1 MLTLWL
7 ALGCKDAAVDTALSD
22 GTLWYADADGD
33 GFGDRQRVFV
43 SEAAPAGYTAKSGD
57 CDDGEPGVSPSA
69 VEVCGDDIDEDCD
82 GCPAAC
88 DAAGETRLCGL
99 SVETMHGDP
108 GARYGEVLAAAD
120 TDGDGRDELLIG
132 APLHSAEVAWG
143 GALWAGASAVVGTGA
158 SDSAGGAVAGA
169 GDVDGDGLE
178 DVLVGAWRE
187 DTAEDADCGAA
198 WLLYGPVTGGSGDD
212 ADARLTGT
220 SFGAWAGRSVAGAG
234 DVDGDGYDDL
244 LIGAYGDDDGSSD
257 AGAVYIVFGGVTGD
271 LDLSAADIK
280 LTGEDSGD
288 YAGYAVA
295 GAGDVDGDGLAD
307 LIIGAHRD
315 EDGGT
320 SSGSAYLIFGGI
332 TASTSLS
339 GADVQ
344 LVGESNS
351 DYAGYSVGGAGDVDG
366 DGLDDVLIGATG
378 EDTDGSAAGAVYV
391 VLGGVSADL
400 DLSAADHKI
409 TGEDTGDWVG
419 CSVDGAGDVDG
430 DGLSDILI
438 GACQDEVGGSY
449 SGSVYVVLG
458 GLSGTVS
465 VVDAH
470 AELIGESGT
479 DYAGESVSGAGDVDG
494 DGLADFLIGARGD
507 DDNGSNSG
515 AAYLMLGGVSGY
527 LDLSRA
533 DAKLAGE
540 GGSDYAGGAVSG
552 GGDVDG
558 DGLADILVGAYGE
571 GTGGSAAGGVYV
583 VLGGGY

>member
-220 SFGAWAGRSVAGAG
+220 SFGAWAGRSVGGAG

-244 LIGAYGDDDGSSD
+244 LIGSPRQRID
-257 AGAVYIVFGGVTGD
+257 GAVVGTAALVYGPVSGSLRLSQADATVVGLSEMGGTGW
-271 LDLSAADIK
+271 S
-280 LTGEDSGD
+280 
-288 YAGYAVA
+288 VA
-295 GAGDVDGDGLAD
+295 GAGDVDGDGMAD
-307 LIIGAHRD
+307 LLIGAPR
-315 EDGGT
+315 EGGGRAILMFGPI
-320 SSGSAYLIFGGI
+320 SGDL
-332 TASTSLS
+332 SLS
-339 GADVQ
+339 DGLMLA
-344 LVGESNS
+344 GESG
-351 DYAGYSVGGAGDVDG
+351 ALGWSVAGAGD
-366 DGLDDVLIGATG
+366 I
-378 EDTDGSAAGAVYV
+378 
-391 VLGGVSADL
+391 
-400 DLSAADHKI
+400 
-409 TGEDTGDWVG
+409 
-419 CSVDGAGDVDG
+419 
-430 DGLSDILI
+430 
-438 GACQDEVGGSY
+438 
-449 SGSVYVVLG
+449 
-458 GLSGTVS
+458 
-465 VVDAH
+465 
-470 AELIGESGT
+470 
-479 DYAGESVSGAGDVDG
+479 DG
-494 DGLADFLIGARGD
+494 DGLADVIVGAPEADTATIFL
-507 DDNGSNSG
+507 GSQPG
-515 AAYLMLGGVSGY
+515 AAWSELVGEGAGAIVAAGLDGAVMVGSADCLFHVLPEPGVVTLTDGRCTDGLGGVVV
-527 LDLSRA
+527 LDGQL
-533 DAKLAGE
+533 
-540 GGSDYAGGAVSG
+540 
-552 GGDVDG
+552 
-558 DGLADILVGAYGE
+558 
-571 GTGGSAAGGVYV
+571 AAGSPSQDAVYV
-583 VLGGGY
+583 LGVW